1 MKAIYLL
8 LLLASPLLQRGAEST
23 QINTIS
29 LLDLKGQTVSLHKY
43 VGKGATIFIFIS
55 PECPLC
61 QSYTLTINKLLA
73 TYQTDSIRFLGIVPG
88 SSFTTAETLDF
99 KRKYK
104 CNLTLLH
111 DPKNKLTDLLKAT
124 ITPEVFMLNQQQKVI
139 YQGRIDNWAY
149 EVGKKRA
156 VITEHNLI
164 DAIKAVKLHQ
174 PIAYPK
180 TKAVGCF
187 IE

>member
-1 MKAIYLL
+1 MKAIYFL
-8 LLLASPLLQRGAEST
+8 LLLANPLLQRGAELT
-23 QINTIS
+23 QIHAIS
-29 LLDLKGQTVSLHKY
+29 LLDLRGQTVSLHKY
-43 VGKGATIFIFIS
+43 VGKGATVFIFIS

-61 QSYTLTINKLLA
+61 QSYTLTINKLLT

-88 SSFTTAETLDF
+88 QSFTTAETLGF

-111 DPKNKLTDLLKAT
+111 DPNNKLTNLLKAS
-124 ITPEVFMLNQQQKVI
+124 ITPEVFILNQQQKVI

-149 EVGKKRA
+149 EVGRKRT
-156 VITEHNLI
+156 VITEHNLR
-164 DAIKAVKLHQ
+164 DAIEAFKKHQ
-174 PIAYPK
+174 PITPPK

>member
-8 LLLASPLLQRGAEST
+8 LLLASPLLQRGAELT

-29 LLDLKGQTVSLHKY
+29 LLDLKGASVSLHKY
-43 VGKGATIFIFIS
+43 VGKSATVFIFIS

-61 QSYTLTINKLLA
+61 QSYTLTINKLL
-73 TYQTDSIRFLGIVPG
+73 TSYQNDSIRFIGIVPG
-88 SSFTTAETLDF
+88 MDFSAEEIVAF

-104 CNLTLLH
+104 TDLLLLR
-111 DPKNKLTDLLKAT
+111 DPLNKLTHALKAT
-124 ITPEVFMLNQQQKVI
+124 ITPEVFMVNQQQQVI

-149 EVGKKRA
+149 EVGRKRT
-156 VITEHNLI
+156 VITEHDLR
-164 DAIKAVKLHQ
+164 DAIEAFKRHQ
-174 PIAYPK
+174 PINKRK
-180 TKAVGCF
+180 TKAIGCF